1 MRIAVLVK
9 QVPDTSS
16 DRRFEDLRL
25 VRGEDDVLNEGD
37 EHAVEAAADLVRA
50 HGGEVVAVSMGPE
63 DASDALIRALAL
75 GADSAYLLSDSK
87 LEGADVTVSARAL
100 AALLTVLADEEEPF
114 DLIIAGMAAADSM
127 TSMLPAA
134 LAAALGLPLVS
145 QARELNVDVEHSRL
159 RASRSV
165 DGVDESLEAPF
176 PAVISVS
183 DQLNEPRFP
192 GFKDLKAARMKP
204 LVRAELDDIAEC
216 DPSGAL
222 SSVLAS
228 GLDAMPLRVESIEE
242 HQRGGSG
249 EVFPD
254 TGDGGKRLAEFIEEK
269 LK

>member
-37 EHAVEAAADLVRA
+37 EHAVEAAADLVRT

-75 GADSAYLLSDSK
+75 GADSAYLLSDPK

-100 AALLTVLADEEEPF
+100 AALLTVLADEEPF

-145 QARELNVDVEHSRL
+145 QARELNVDIEHSRL

-165 DGVDESLEAPF
+165 DGVDESLEGPF
-176 PAVISVS
+176 PAVLSVS

-216 DPSGAL
+216 DPSGVL

-228 GLDAMPLRVESIEE
+228 GFDAMPLRMEFIEE

>member
-37 EHAVEAAADLVRA
+37 EHAVEAAADLVRT

-63 DASDALIRALAL
+63 DASD
-75 GADSAYLLSDSK
+75 
-87 LEGADVTVSARAL
+87 
-100 AALLTVLADEEEPF
+100 
-114 DLIIAGMAAADSM
+114 LIIAGMAAADSM
-127 TSMLPAA
+127 TSMFPAA

-145 QARELNVDVEHSRL
+145 QARELNVDIEHSRL

-176 PAVISVS
+176 PAVLSVS

-216 DPSGAL
+216 DPSGVL

-228 GLDAMPLRVESIEE
+228 GFDAMPLRMEFIEE
-242 HQRGGSG
+242 HLRGGSG

>member
-50 HGGEVVAVSMGPE
+50 HGGEVVVVSMGPE

-100 AALLTVLADEEEPF
+100 AALLTVLADEEPF

-134 LAAALGLPLVS
+134 LAAVLGLPLVS

-159 RASRSV
+159 SASRSF

-216 DPSGAL
+216 DPSGVL

>member
-16 DRRFEDLRL
+16 DRRFEDVRL

-37 EHAVEAAADLVRA
+37 EHAVEAAADLVRT

-63 DASDALIRALAL
+63 DASDALVRALAL
-75 GADSAYLLSDSK
+75 GADSAYLLSDPK

-100 AALLTVLADEEEPF
+100 AAV
-114 DLIIAGMAAADSM
+114 
-127 TSMLPAA
+127 
-134 LAAALGLPLVS
+134 LGLPLVS
-145 QARELNVDVEHSRL
+145 QARELTVDVEHSRL
-159 RASRSV
+159 SASRSV
-165 DGVDESLEAPF
+165 DGVDESLDAPF

-216 DPSGAL
+216 DPSGVL

-228 GLDAMPLRVESIEE
+228 GFDAMPLRMEFIEE
-242 HQRGGSG
+242 HLRGGSG

-254 TGDGGKRLAEFIEEK
+254 TGDGGTRLAEFIEEK

>member
-37 EHAVEAAADLVRA
+37 EHAVEAAAELVRT

-75 GADSAYLLSDSK
+75 GADSAYLLSDPK

-100 AALLTVLADEEEPF
+100 AALLTVLADEEPF

-134 LAAALGLPLVS
+134 LAAVLGLPLVS

-159 RASRSV
+159 SASRSV
-165 DGVDESLEAPF
+165 DGVDESLEASF

-216 DPSGAL
+216 DPSGVL
-222 SSVLAS
+222 SAVLTS
-228 GLDAMPLRVESIEE
+228 GLDAMPLRMEFIEE
-242 HQRGGSG
+242 HHRGGSG

>member
-16 DRRFEDLRL
+16 DRRFEDVRL

-37 EHAVEAAADLVRA
+37 EHAVEAAADLVRT

-75 GADSAYLLSDSK
+75 GADSAYLLSDPK

-100 AALLTVLADEEEPF
+100 AALLTVLADEEPF

-134 LAAALGLPLVS
+134 LAALLGLPLVS

-159 RASRSV
+159 SASRSV

-216 DPSGAL
+216 DPSGVL

-254 TGDGGKRLAEFIEEK
+254 TGDGGTRLAEFIEEK

>member
-1 MRIAVLVK
+1 
-9 QVPDTSS
+9 
-16 DRRFEDLRL
+16 
-25 VRGEDDVLNEGD
+25 
-37 EHAVEAAADLVRA
+37 
-50 HGGEVVAVSMGPE
+50 
-63 DASDALIRALAL
+63 
-75 GADSAYLLSDSK
+75 
-87 LEGADVTVSARAL
+87 RAL
-100 AALLTVLADEEEPF
+100 AALLTVLADEEPF

-145 QARELNVDVEHSRL
+145 QARELNVDVEHSWL

-176 PAVISVS
+176 PAVLSVS

-216 DPSGAL
+216 DPSGVL

-228 GLDAMPLRVESIEE
+228 GFDAMPLRVESIEE

>member
-37 EHAVEAAADLVRA
+37 EHAVEAAADLVRT

-75 GADSAYLLSDSK
+75 GADSAYLLSDPK

-100 AALLTVLADEEEPF
+100 AALLTVLADEEPF

-165 DGVDESLEAPF
+165 DGVDESLEALF
-176 PAVISVS
+176 PAVVSVS

-216 DPSGAL
+216 DPSGVL

-254 TGDGGKRLAEFIEEK
+254 TGDGGTRLAEFIEEK

>member
-100 AALLTVLADEEEPF
+100 AALLTVLADEEPF

-134 LAAALGLPLVS
+134 LAAVLGLPLVS

-159 RASRSV
+159 SASRSF

-216 DPSGAL
+216 DPSGVL

>member
-134 LAAALGLPLVS
+134 LAAVLGLPLVS
-145 QARELNVDVEHSRL
+145 QARELNVDVEHSSL
-159 RASRSV
+159 TASRSV
-165 DGVDESLEAPF
+165 DGVDESLEAPYF
-176 PAVISVS
+176 CFRSA
-183 DQLNEPRFP
+183 QRTAFPRF
-192 GFKDLKAARMKP
+192 
-204 LVRAELDDIAEC
+204 
-216 DPSGAL
+216 
-222 SSVLAS
+222 
-228 GLDAMPLRVESIEE
+228 
-242 HQRGGSG
+242 
-249 EVFPD
+249 
-254 TGDGGKRLAEFIEEK
+254 
-269 LK
+269 

>member
-16 DRRFEDLRL
+16 DRRFEDVRL

-37 EHAVEAAADLVRA
+37 EHAVEAAADLVRT

-100 AALLTVLADEEEPF
+100 AALLTVLADEEPF

-134 LAAALGLPLVS
+134 LAAVLGLPLVS

-159 RASRSV
+159 SASRSF

-216 DPSGAL
+216 DPSGVL

>member
-100 AALLTVLADEEEPF
+100 AALLTVLADEAPF

-134 LAAALGLPLVS
+134 LAAVLGLPLVS

-159 RASRSV
+159 SASRSF

-216 DPSGAL
+216 DPSGVL

>member
-50 HGGEVVAVSMGPE
+50 HGGEVVVVSMGPE

-87 LEGADVTVSARAL
+87 LEGADITVSARAL
-100 AALLTVLADEEEPF
+100 AALLTVLADEEPF

-134 LAAALGLPLVS
+134 LAAVLGLPLVS
-145 QARELNVDVEHSRL
+145 QARELNVDVEHSSL
-159 RASRSV
+159 TASRSV
-165 DGVDESLEAPF
+165 GVDESLEAPF

-216 DPSGAL
+216 DPSGVL

-228 GLDAMPLRVESIEE
+228 GLDAMPLRLESIEE

>member
-37 EHAVEAAADLVRA
+37 EHAVEAAADLVRT

-75 GADSAYLLSDSK
+75 GADSAYLLSDPK

-100 AALLTVLADEEEPF
+100 AALLTVLADEEPF
-114 DLIIAGMAAADSM
+114 DLIFAGMAAADSM

-134 LAAALGLPLVS
+134 LAAVLGLPLVS
-145 QARELNVDVEHSRL
+145 QARELT
-159 RASRSV
+159 V

-176 PAVISVS
+176 PAVLSVS

-216 DPSGAL
+216 DPSGVL

-228 GLDAMPLRVESIEE
+228 GVDAMPLRMEFIEE
-242 HQRGGSG
+242 HLRGGSG

>member
-50 HGGEVVAVSMGPE
+50 HGGEVVVVSMGPE

-87 LEGADVTVSARAL
+87 LEGADITVSARAL
-100 AALLTVLADEEEPF
+100 AALLTVLADEEPF

-134 LAAALGLPLVS
+134 LAAVLGLPLVS
-145 QARELNVDVEHSRL
+145 QARELNVDVEHSSL
-159 RASRSV
+159 TASRSV
-165 DGVDESLEAPF
+165 DGVDESLEVPF

-216 DPSGAL
+216 DPSGVL

-228 GLDAMPLRVESIEE
+228 GLDAMPLRLESIEE

>member
-100 AALLTVLADEEEPF
+100 AALLTVLADEEPF

-134 LAAALGLPLVS
+134 LAAVLGLPLVS

-159 RASRSV
+159 SASRSF

-216 DPSGAL
+216 DPSGVL

-228 GLDAMPLRVESIEE
+228 GLDAMPLRLESIEE